1 MFLEF
6 NDQAGPV
13 LKQLSV
19 NVPKE
24 LTSSL
29 ETSREPVVV
38 KIATEG
44 GVAEISK
51 ENHGPIMEH
60 IQVHLPS
67 KIYRNETHSD
77 ENHLTTS
84 IQSAGQIPEGIV

>member
-1 MFLEF
+1 M
-6 NDQAGPV
+6 
-13 LKQLSV
+13 
-19 NVPKE
+19 NVPQE

-51 ENHGPIMEH
+51 DNNGPILEH
-60 IQVHLPS
+60 IEVHLPS
-67 KIYRNETHSD
+67 KILHQKGAEHMLND
-77 ENHLTTS
+77 DNHLTTNV
-84 IQSAGQIPEGIV
+84 QSSGQIPEGIAWM